1 LQFAENN
8 AHNLRKDAEIM
19 SQYIHERED
28 WPKFSLDQ
36 DSLSGKLAGARHLQ
50 GRLIGLMHGL
60 GFSVQAET
68 TLRSLTE
75 EILKSNEIEGEHLN
89 RDQVRSSIARRLG
102 IDIGA
107 LTPADRNVDGV
118 VEMVLDA
125 TQKYDEP
132 LTKARLFRWHAA
144 LFPTG
149 YSGINKITVGAWR
162 KDLRGPM
169 QVVSG
174 PYGRERVHYEAPGAS
189 RVDNEMRAFLR
200 WFNASDGTDLVMK
213 AGIAHLWFV
222 TIHPFDDGN
231 GRIARALTDLLLAR
245 SEKTSQRFYSM
256 SAQIQAE
263 RNEYYRLL
271 EATQK
276 GALDITPW
284 MSWFLDC
291 LGRAFERAEGV
302 FDAVM
307 AKTEFWKRHR
317 GAELNARQQM
327 MVNRLLDG
335 FDGKLTSSK
344 WAKIAKTS
352 PDTALRDIEA
362 LIAAGI
368 LKKDDAGGRS
378 TSYSLSDENAG

>member
-1 LQFAENN
+1 
-8 AHNLRKDAEIM
+8 M
-19 SQYIHERED
+19 TPYIHERED
-28 WPKFSLDQ
+28 WPRFRFDQ
-36 DSLSGKLAGARHLQ
+36 ERLAGKLATARHLQ
-50 GRLIGLMHGL
+50 GRLIGRMERL
-60 GFSVQAET
+60 GFSLRAEA

-89 RDQVRSSIARRLG
+89 KEQVRSSVARRLG

-107 LTPADRNVDGV
+107 LAPTDRNVEGV
-118 VEMVLDA
+118 VEMMLDA

-132 LTKARLFRWHAA
+132 LTKARLFPWHAA

-149 YSGINKITVGAWR
+149 YSGINKISIGAWR
-162 KDLRGPM
+162 KDLSGPM

-174 PYGRERVHYEAPGAS
+174 PYGRERVHYEAPAAP
-189 RVDNEMRAFLR
+189 RVNEEIVAFLR

-213 AGIAHLWFV
+213 SGIAHLWFV

-271 EATQK
+271 GATQK
-276 GALDITPW
+276 GNLDITSW

-291 LGRAFERAEGV
+291 LGRAFENASSV
-302 FDAVM
+302 SAAVLTK
-307 AKTEFWKRHR
+307 AQFWERQSE
-317 GAELNARQQM
+317 AELNARQRLM
-327 MVNRLLDG
+327 LNKLLDG
-335 FDGKLTSSK
+335 FDGKLTSGK
-344 WAKIAKTS
+344 WATIAKTS
-352 PDTALRDIEA
+352 TDTALRDIDG
-362 LIAAGI
+362 LIALGI
-368 LKKDDAGGRS
+368 LKRDAAGGRS
-378 TSYSLSDENAG
+378 TSYSLADFDSSAPPPR

>member
-1 LQFAENN
+1 MAP
-8 AHNLRKDAEIM
+8 
-19 SQYIHERED
+19 YIHERED
-28 WPKFSLDQ
+28 WPRFRLDQ
-36 DSLSGKLAGARHLQ
+36 ESLAAKLATARHLQ
-50 GRLIGLMHGL
+50 GRLIGRMERL
-60 GFSVQAET
+60 GFPLRAEA

-89 RDQVRSSIARRLG
+89 KEQVRSSVARRLG

-107 LTPADRNVDGV
+107 LAPTDRNIEGV
-118 VEMVLDA
+118 VEMMLDA

-132 LTKARLFRWHAA
+132 LTKTRLIRWHAA

-149 YSGINKITVGAWR
+149 YSGINKISVGAWR
-162 KDLRGPM
+162 KDLGGPM

-174 PYGRERVHYEAPGAS
+174 PYGRERVHYEAPAAP
-189 RVDNEMRAFLR
+189 RVNEEMVTFLR
-200 WFNASDGTDLVMK
+200 WLNASDGTDLVIK
-213 AGIAHLWFV
+213 SGIAHLWFV

-276 GALDITPW
+276 GNLDITPW

-291 LGRAFERAEGV
+291 LGRAFENAASV
-302 FDAVM
+302 SAAAL
-307 AKTEFWKRHR
+307 AKAQFWERHR
-317 GAELNARQQM
+317 EAELNARQRL
-327 MVNRLLDG
+327 MVNKLLDG
-335 FDGKLTSSK
+335 FDGKLTSGK
-344 WAKIAKTS
+344 WATIAKTS
-352 PDTALRDIEA
+352 TDTALRDIDGLAA
-362 LIAAGI
+362 LGI
-368 LKKDDAGGRS
+368 LKRDAAGGRS
-378 TSYSLSDENAG
+378 TSYSLADFDSSAPPPR

>member
-1 LQFAENN
+1 
-8 AHNLRKDAEIM
+8 M
-19 SQYIHERED
+19 SPYIHERED

-36 DSLSGKLAGARHLQ
+36 DSLPGKLAGARHLQ

-89 RDQVRSSIARRLG
+89 RDQVRSSVARRLG

-118 VEMVLDA
+118 VEMMLDA

-162 KDLRGPM
+162 KDLGGPM

-327 MVNRLLDG
+327 MVNGLLDG

-378 TSYSLSDENAG
+378 TSYSLSDENAAVAPG

>member
-1 LQFAENN
+1 
-8 AHNLRKDAEIM
+8 M
-19 SQYIHERED
+19 TSYIHERED
-28 WPKFSLDQ
+28 WPGFRLDQ
-36 DSLSGKLAGARHLQ
+36 ETLAGKLATARHLQ
-50 GRLIGLMHGL
+50 GRLIGRMERL
-60 GFSVQAET
+60 GFPLRAEA

-75 EILKSNEIEGEHLN
+75 EILKSHEIEGEHLN
-89 RDQVRSSIARRLG
+89 KEQVRSSVARRLG

-107 LTPADRNVDGV
+107 LAATDRNVEGV
-118 VEMVLDA
+118 VEMMLDA

-132 LTKARLFRWHAA
+132 LTKTRLFRWHAA

-149 YSGINKITVGAWR
+149 YSGINKISVGAWR
-162 KDLRGPM
+162 KDLGGPM

-174 PYGRERVHYEAPGAS
+174 SYGRERVHYEAPAAP
-189 RVDNEMRAFLR
+189 RVNEEMVVFLR
-200 WFNASDGTDLVMK
+200 WFNACDGTDLVMK

-276 GALDITPW
+276 GSLDITPW

-291 LGRAFERAEGV
+291 LGRAFQNAASVSG
-302 FDAVM
+302 AVL
-307 AKTEFWKRHR
+307 AKAQFWECHR
-317 GAELNARQQM
+317 EAELNARQRL
-327 MVNRLLDG
+327 MVNKLLDG
-335 FDGKLTSSK
+335 LDGKLTSGK

-352 PDTALRDIEA
+352 TDTALRDIDGLVA
-362 LIAAGI
+362 LGI
-368 LKKDDAGGRS
+368 LKRDAAGGRS
-378 TSYSLSDENAG
+378 TSYSLADFDSSAPTAP

>member
-1 LQFAENN
+1 
-8 AHNLRKDAEIM
+8 M

-89 RDQVRSSIARRLG
+89 RDQVRSSVARRLG

-118 VEMVLDA
+118 VEMMLDA

-162 KDLRGPM
+162 KDLGGPM

-335 FDGKLTSSK
+335 FDGKLTSLK

-362 LIAAGI
+362 LIQPE
-368 LKKDDAGGRS
+368 S
-378 TSYSLSDENAG
+378 

>member
-1 LQFAENN
+1 
-8 AHNLRKDAEIM
+8 M
-19 SQYIHERED
+19 SPYIHERAD
-28 WPKFSLDQ
+28 WPKFRLDQ
-36 DSLSGKLAGARHLQ
+36 ETLAGKLASVRHLQ
-50 GRLIGLMHGL
+50 GRLVGLMHGL
-60 GFSVQAET
+60 GFSVQEET

-89 RDQVRSSIARRLG
+89 RDQVRSSVARRLG
-102 IDIGA
+102 INIGA
-107 LTPADRNVDGV
+107 LTPTDRNVDGV
-118 VEMVLDA
+118 VEMMLDA

-149 YSGINKITVGAWR
+149 YSGINKIAVGAWR
-162 KDLRGPM
+162 KDAAGPM

-174 PYGRERVHYEAPGAS
+174 AYGRERVHYEAPGAPF
-189 RVDNEMRAFLR
+189 VDKEMRAFFR
-200 WFNASDGTDLVMK
+200 WFNASDETDFVMK
-213 AGIAHLWFV
+213 AGVAHLWFV
-222 TIHPFDDGN
+222 TIHPFEDGN

-245 SEKTSQRFYSM
+245 SEKSSQRFYSM

-276 GALDITPW
+276 GDLDITPW

-302 FDAVM
+302 FDLIM
-307 AKTEFWKRHR
+307 AKAHFWERHR
-317 GAELNARQQM
+317 GTELNVRQQM

-368 LKKDDAGGRS
+368 LKRDAGGGRS
-378 TSYSLSDENAG
+378 TSYSLVDVNAAALTAGN

>member
-1 LQFAENN
+1 
-8 AHNLRKDAEIM
+8 M
-19 SQYIHERED
+19 TPYIHERDD
-28 WPKFSLDQ
+28 WPRFRLDQ
-36 DSLSGKLAGARHLQ
+36 ESLAGKLATARHLQ
-50 GRLIGLMHGL
+50 GRLIGRMERL
-60 GFSVQAET
+60 GFPLRAEA

-89 RDQVRSSIARRLG
+89 KEQVRSSVARRLG

-107 LTPADRNVDGV
+107 LAPTDRNVEGV
-118 VEMVLDA
+118 VEMMLDA

-132 LTKARLFRWHAA
+132 LTKTRLFHWHAA

-149 YSGINKITVGAWR
+149 YSGINKISVGAWR
-162 KDLRGPM
+162 KDLSGPM

-174 PYGRERVHYEAPGAS
+174 PYGRERVHYEAPTAP
-189 RVDNEMRAFLR
+189 RVNEEMVAFLR

-213 AGIAHLWFV
+213 SGIAHLWFV

-276 GALDITPW
+276 GNLDITPW

-291 LGRAFERAEGV
+291 LGRAFENAASVSG
-302 FDAVM
+302 AAL
-307 AKTEFWKRHR
+307 AKAQFWERHSE
-317 GAELNARQQM
+317 AELNARQRL
-327 MVNRLLDG
+327 MVNKLLDG
-335 FDGKLTSSK
+335 FDGKLTSGK
-344 WAKIAKTS
+344 WATIAKTS
-352 PDTALRDIEA
+352 TDTALRDIDG
-362 LIAAGI
+362 LIALGI
-368 LKKDDAGGRS
+368 LKRDAAGGRS
-378 TSYSLSDENAG
+378 TSYSLADFDSSAPPLR

>member
-1 LQFAENN
+1 
-8 AHNLRKDAEIM
+8 M
-19 SQYIHERED
+19 SRYIHERED
-28 WPKFSLDQ
+28 WPKFRLDRGI
-36 DSLSGKLAGARHLQ
+36 LAGKLASARHLQ

-60 GFSVQAET
+60 GFSIQTQT

-89 RDQVRSSIARRLG
+89 KEQVRSSVARRLG

-107 LTPADRNVDGV
+107 LTPSDRNVDGV
-118 VEMVLDA
+118 VEMTLDA
-125 TQKYDEP
+125 TQKYLEP

-149 YSGINKITVGAWR
+149 YSGIRKIGVGTWR
-162 KDLRGPM
+162 KDVAGPM

-174 PYGRERVHYEAPGAS
+174 PYGRERVHYEAPSAPL
-189 RVDNEMRAFLR
+189 VDKEMRAFFR
-200 WFNASDGTDLVMK
+200 WFNASDETDLVMK

-222 TIHPFDDGN
+222 TIHPFEDGN

-245 SEKTSQRFYSM
+245 SENSSQRFYSM

-263 RNEYYRLL
+263 RSEYYRLL

-276 GALDITPW
+276 GNLDITPW

-291 LGRAFERAEGV
+291 LGRAFERAEGL
-302 FDAVM
+302 FDLVT
-307 AKTEFWKRHR
+307 AKAQFWGRHR
-317 GAELNARQQM
+317 GTVLNDRQRM
-327 MVNRLLDG
+327 MINRLLDG
-335 FDGKLTSSK
+335 FDGKLTSSR

-362 LIAAGI
+362 LITVGI
-368 LKKDDAGGRS
+368 MKRDPGGGRS
-378 TSYSLSDENAG
+378 TSYSLADWSAGSSGEQP